1 MRYYNNVYVQS
12 ENGYLEKFCMH
23 KSRRTLGMIL

>member
-1 MRYYNNVYVQS
+1 MRHYDNVYVQS

-23 KSRRTLGMIL
+23 KSHTLGMIS